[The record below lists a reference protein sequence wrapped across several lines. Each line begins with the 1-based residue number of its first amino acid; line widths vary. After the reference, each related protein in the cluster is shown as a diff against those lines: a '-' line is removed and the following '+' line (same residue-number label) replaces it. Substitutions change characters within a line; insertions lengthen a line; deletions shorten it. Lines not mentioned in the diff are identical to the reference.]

1 MTGIK
6 ALHAVAICLA
16 VAVVAS
22 GCIWTHEQM
31 YGYRSAVEEGLT
43 ESGREELPMETIQ
56 FPVVAGRD
64 IDGNDFVVPTDFAG
78 ELNLVLMRSRGNTST
93 MSIRGCR
100 TSANL
105 NPRGRDSA
113 CTRCQPCG
121 SMCLAQHIDTERYDV
136 V

>member
-78 ELNLVLMRSRGNTST
+78 ELNLVLM
-93 MSIRGCR
+93 
-100 TSANL
+100 AF
-105 NPRGRDSA
+105 
-113 CTRCQPCG
+113 TREHQ
-121 SMCLAQHIDTERYDV
+121 YDV
-136 V
+136 NTWLPHVRELESSRQGFRVYEVPTLWEHVSSTTYRH